1 MDRVPPPSR
10 PRTMLYCTGRFLP
23 RALSVWTRAGA
34 GVGWSDILRQRQQ
47 RIKATPTGVAAYI
60 AEAIVDSTNLLRTR
74 LEEEGL
80 RWADPGRFDSDECLL
95 ECTLF
100 EWFLRDIVVSAEF
113 GRQAEAIRRALAGRV
128 LIDLQRCGLS
138 QTCLADFDRR
148 QQARLDEYHEALK
161 AGSSL
166 QAFGAVAWLR
176 ISGSS
181 EPCERM
187 TMLLAVRAT
196 AELRALHGFAKG
208 YTLVELP
215 PVLRS

>member
-1 MDRVPPPSR
+1 M
-10 PRTMLYCTGRFLP
+10 
-23 RALSVWTRAGA
+23 
-34 GVGWSDILRQRQQ
+34 
-47 RIKATPTGVAAYI
+47 GVAASI

-128 LIDLQRCGLS
+128 LIDLQRSGLS
-138 QTCLADFDRR
+138 QACLADFDRR
-148 QQARLDEYHEALK
+148 QQERLEEYREALK

-196 AELRALHGFAKG
+196 AELRALHGFGKG
-208 YTLVELP
+208 YTLVEMP
-215 PVLRS
+215 PLLR